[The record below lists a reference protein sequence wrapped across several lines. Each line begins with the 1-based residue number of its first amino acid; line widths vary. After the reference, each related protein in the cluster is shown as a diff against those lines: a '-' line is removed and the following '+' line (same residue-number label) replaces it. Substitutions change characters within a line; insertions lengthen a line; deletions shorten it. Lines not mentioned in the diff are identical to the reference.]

1 MIVPLLAGCAKTLVV
16 SRFEGGNGQSLG
28 SAIFHQIKVN
38 DLIITPA
45 KQIKENEVV
54 EKLI

>member
-1 MIVPLLAGCAKTLVV
+1 VIVPLLAGCAKTIVV

-28 SAIFHQIKVN
+28 SAIFHQIKIN
-38 DLIITPA
+38 DLMITPA